1 MTAKEDYMKFGYPE
15 QFLLYAGILSFHN
28 LTWSLSLAGASAFF
42 AFVRLALEIQEKKE
56 KEQEIESTAK
66 LLNEQAEEL
75 GQALSKLFNVAKK
88 EVVAKN
94 KKYDPSVH

>member
-1 MTAKEDYMKFGYPE
+1 MKLRFGYPE
-15 QFLLYAGILSFHN
+15 QFLLYAAIVSFHN
-28 LTWSLSLAGASAFF
+28 LTWSLSLAGASAVL

-56 KEQEIESTAK
+56 KQNEVESTAK

-75 GQALSKLFNVAKK
+75 GQALSKLFGAVKK
-88 EVVAKN
+88 DVVDKN